1 MSLKNKSKEEIY
13 SLIDEI
19 IKLEDEINLYKN
31 NNNFSVKKD
40 IIKNQEN
47 INLLNQFISNEK
59 KISFDKISTIKND
72 IKTLKTIL
80 IKNKSNNFN
89 KKYTKKN
96 FDQNLIKQKCYEK
109 TLQIY
114 TNEIEKINNNLQ
126 MLKEEK
132 NTTEQNLLN
141 LMSLRENYEEII
153 YNNSKLI
160 FKNLIIS
167 YDEKTGQ
174 SLNNI
179 SQSINI
185 NNNNN
190 NLNIE
195 NFDVFYLNVS
205 VLSNFIHKEI
215 FTKFIFS
222 LENDVTLKQSV
233 FNCVEDVFNNFKIG
247 KIRIEN
253 FVKILSINLINI
265 DTKLIDF
272 INQIKFEF
280 LLKFIIKKFSLDK
293 IISNHLNFINFEYKS
308 KKKKFNENLN
318 NIKEKIKIIK
328 QNLNEINK
336 EFSNIIKEKNEIK
349 DFNNKINKIKNNIF
363 DKEKLIKNIEINCIN
378 NIKQY
383 ENEIKNL
390 QKINQML
397 ENKFNGINNENKKI
411 EIQNIID
418 NKFFQIKN
426 ILKNLGNEKNFLLE
440 SFMNEINNALNDFD
454 NNNFKFKTIN
464 NNNNFYYCDFN
475 QNKSFNLNNDE
486 NKFNTIK

>member
-13 SLIDEI
+13 LIIDEI

-31 NNNFSVKKD
+31 NNNFSSVKKD
-40 IIKNQEN
+40 IIKNKEN
-47 INLLNQFISNEK
+47 IKILNQFISNEK
-59 KISFDKISTIKND
+59 KISIEKISTIKND
-72 IKTLKTIL
+72 IKTLKAIL
-80 IKNKSNNFN
+80 IKNNQNNLN
-89 KKYTKKN
+89 KKNTKKE

-109 TLQIY
+109 TLLIY
-114 TNEIEKINNNLQ
+114 TNEIEKINNNLL

-132 NTTEQNLLN
+132 ITIEQNLLN

-167 YDEKTGQ
+167 YDEKTGE

-179 SQSINI
+179 SQSIKI

-190 NLNIE
+190 NFNIE
-195 NFDVFYLNVS
+195 NFDIFYLNIS
-205 VLSNFIHKEI
+205 LISNFIYKEI
-215 FTKFIFS
+215 FTKFIIS

-233 FNCVEDVFNNFKIG
+233 FNCIEDVFNNFKIG

-293 IISNHLNFINFEYKS
+293 IIQNYLNFINFEYKS
-308 KKKKFNENLN
+308 NKNKLNENLN

-328 QNLNEINK
+328 ENLNEINK
-336 EFSNIIKEKNEIK
+336 EFSIIIKEKNEIK

-363 DKEKLIKNIEINCIN
+363 DKEKLIKNIEINCNN

-390 QKINQML
+390 EKINKML
-397 ENKFNGINNENKKI
+397 ENKFNEKNKENKTI
-411 EIQNIID
+411 EIQNEID
-418 NKFFQIKN
+418 NKFIQIKN
-426 ILKNLGNEKNFLLE
+426 ILKNLGNEKNFLLK

-454 NNNFKFKTIN
+454 NNDFKFKTIN
-464 NNNNFYYCDFN
+464 NNNFCCDFN
-475 QNKSFNLNNDE
+475 QNKSFNLNNNE

>member
-13 SLIDEI
+13 LIIEEN

-31 NNNFSVKKD
+31 NNNFSSVKKD
-40 IIKNQEN
+40 IIKNKEN

-59 KISFDKISTIKND
+59 KISIEKISTIKND
-72 IKTLKTIL
+72 IKTLKQIL
-80 IKNKSNNFN
+80 IKNKENNLN
-89 KKYTKKN
+89 KKNTKKE

-109 TLQIY
+109 TLLIY
-114 TNEIEKINNNLQ
+114 TNEIEKINNNLK

-132 NTTEQNLLN
+132 ITIEQNLLN
-141 LMSLRENYEEII
+141 LMSLRENYEEFI

-167 YDEKTGQ
+167 YDEKTGE

-179 SQSINI
+179 SQSIKI

-190 NLNIE
+190 FNIE
-195 NFDVFYLNVS
+195 NFDIFYLNIS
-205 VLSNFIHKEI
+205 LISNFIYKEI
-215 FTKFIFS
+215 FTKYIIS

-280 LLKFIIKKFSLDK
+280 ILKFIIKKFSLDK
-293 IISNHLNFINFEYKS
+293 IIQNYLNFINFEYKS
-308 KKKKFNENLN
+308 NKNKLIENLN
-318 NIKEKIKIIK
+318 NFKEKIKIIK
-328 QNLNEINK
+328 ENLNEINK
-336 EFSNIIKEKNEIK
+336 EFSIIIKEKNEIK

-363 DKEKLIKNIEINCIN
+363 DKEKLIKNIEINCNN

-390 QKINQML
+390 EKINKML
-397 ENKFNGINNENKKI
+397 ENKFNEKNKENKTI
-411 EIQNIID
+411 EIQNEID
-418 NKFFQIKN
+418 NKFIQIKN
-426 ILKNLGNEKNFLLE
+426 ILKNLGNEKNFLLK

-454 NNNFKFKTIN
+454 NNDFKFKTIN
-464 NNNNFYYCDFN
+464 NNNFCYDFN
-475 QNKSFNLNNDE
+475 QNKSFNLNNNE